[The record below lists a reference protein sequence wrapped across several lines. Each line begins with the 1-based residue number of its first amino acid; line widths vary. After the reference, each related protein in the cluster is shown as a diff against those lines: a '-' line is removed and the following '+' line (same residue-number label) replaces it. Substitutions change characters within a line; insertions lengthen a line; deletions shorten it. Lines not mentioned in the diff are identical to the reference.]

1 MKVFRLAKMLRKGEL
16 NMKSKIFVIL
26 IVLVSIGTAAW
37 SSMGQSQRGGRVS
50 FEHMVIA
57 DPTDNQPE
65 QGLKNSTSLVLR
77 DGNLQALGRK
87 VPTTRESYILRGL
100 KGSRFRE

>member
-1 MKVFRLAKMLRKGEL
+1 
-16 NMKSKIFVIL
+16 MKSKILVIL

-50 FEHMVIA
+50 FEYMVIA

-65 QGLKNSTSLVLR
+65 QGLKKLNELGAQGWELAGVRAESTNYAGKL
-77 DGNLQALGRK
+77 
-87 VPTTRESYILRGL
+87 YL
-100 KGSRFRE
+100 KRVKR